1 MEFKDS
7 NTKVNLMRAFAGE
20 SQARNR
26 YDMAAE
32 VAKKEKYNILE
43 RLFKYTASQE
53 QAHAK
58 VFYDAL
64 KSLSGQTIT
73 IDNGSYPVDVYDST
87 LKLLK
92 SSAHNE
98 YEEADVVYK
107 DFARVASEEG
117 FTDIATTFTNIAS
130 IEKVHGDRFAKYAE
144 ALENGTLF
152 KKEESVKWICTNCGY
167 IYEGKEAPKICPV
180 CKKPQGYYLLFENSL
195 FE

>member
-1 MEFKDS
+1 MDFNNSK
-7 NTKVNLMRAFAGE
+7 TKVNLMRAFAGE

-32 VAKKEKYNILE
+32 AAKKENYNILE

-64 KSLSGQTIT
+64 KALSGQTIT

-87 LKLLK
+87 LQLLK

-98 YEEADVVYK
+98 YEEANVVYK
-107 DFARVASEEG
+107 DFASVAAEEG

-130 IEKVHGDRFAKYAE
+130 IEKVHGDRFTKYAE
-144 ALENGTLF
+144 QLGNGSLF
-152 KKEESVKWICTNCGY
+152 KKEESQKWICTNCGY
-167 IYEGKEAPKICPV
+167 IYEGKEAPKVCPV